1 MTNPERF
8 VELGCY
14 GLAGHVSD
22 PRALLAEVRDAER
35 IGLGSVFLSERF
47 NVKEA
52 ATLCGAAAAV
62 SEEVGIATGVTNTP
76 TRHPLVTAAWAN
88 TMHELTRGRFALGIG
103 RGIAPLLD
111 IMGIPRITMAQ
122 MEDAVGI
129 YRRLWRGEAVFGH
142 DGPAGSYPL
151 LSLGSGFHNDIPVM
165 AACLGFKTMRWAGR
179 VLDGVILHTFVT
191 DEALARCVAEVRAGA
206 EEAGRDPATVRVWAV
221 LATLHEPD
229 HERMLR
235 GITGR
240 MATYFQAY
248 GDALVAMNGWDPA
261 PLAAFRADAVV
272 QSVPGAIDAVA
283 TVEQL
288 EHIQTLIPEAW
299 LPAAVGSAASCADR
313 VLDQLA
319 AGADGVI
326 LHGSAPA
333 ELEPVVQA
341 YAAVRPEGAF
351 EDREANPGR

>member
-1 MTNPERF
+1 MANPERV
-8 VELGCY
+8 VELACY
-14 GLAGHVSD
+14 GLAGHVDD
-22 PRALLAEVRDAER
+22 PRDLLDEVRDAER

-62 SEEVGIATGVTNTP
+62 SEEVGIATGVNNTP
-76 TRHPLVTAAWAN
+76 TRHPLVTAAWCT
-88 TMHELTRGRFALGIG
+88 TMHRLTRGRFALGIG
-103 RGIAPLLD
+103 RGIGPLLD

-129 YRRLWRGEAVFGH
+129 YRRLWKGEAIFGH
-142 DGPAGSYPL
+142 DGPAGRYPL
-151 LSLGSGFHNDIPVM
+151 LSLGSDFDEDIPVM
-165 AACLGFKTMRWAGR
+165 AACLGFKTMRWAGGL
-179 VLDGVILHTFVT
+179 LDGVILHTFVS

-206 EEAGRDPATVRVWAV
+206 EEAGRDPASVKVWSV

-229 HERMLR
+229 HERLLR
-235 GITGR
+235 GVTGR

-261 PLAAFRADAVV
+261 PLERFRADEVV

-283 TVEQL
+283 TIEQL
-288 EHIQTLIPEAW
+288 EHIRTLIPEAW
-299 LPAAVGSAASCADR
+299 LPAAVGSAEQCASRA
-313 VLDQLA
+313 LDQLA

-326 LHGSAPA
+326 LHGSTPA

-341 YAAVRPEGAF
+341 YAQVRPEGRF
-351 EDREANPGR
+351 EGRHPNPAR

>member
-1 MTNPERF
+1 MFERERM

-14 GLAGHVSD
+14 GLAGHVDD
-22 PRALLAEVRDAER
+22 PRVLLDEVRDAER

-52 ATLCGAAAAV
+52 ATLTGAAAAV

-76 TRHPLVTAAWAN
+76 TRHPLVTAAWAM
-88 TMHELTRGRFALGIG
+88 TMHKLTRGRFALGIG
-103 RGIAPLLD
+103 RGIGPLLD
-111 IMGIPRITMAQ
+111 IMGIPKITMAQ

-129 YRRLWRGEAVFGH
+129 YRRLWKGEPVFGH
-142 DGPAGSYPL
+142 DGPAGRYPL
-151 LSLGSGFHNDIPVM
+151 LTLGSDFDEHIPVM
-165 AACLGFKTMRWAGR
+165 AATLGFKTMRWAGR
-179 VLDGVILHTFVT
+179 VMDGVILHTFVT
-191 DEALARCVAEVRAGA
+191 DEALARCVREVRQGA
-206 EEAGRDPATVRVWAV
+206 EEAGRDPASVKVWAV

-229 HERMLR
+229 GERLLR

-248 GDALVAMNGWDPA
+248 GDALVAMNGWDAA
-261 PLAAFRADAVV
+261 PLEAFRADPVV

-288 EHIQTLIPEAW
+288 EHIATLIPSEW
-299 LPAAVGSAASCADR
+299 LPAAVGAADACAAR
-313 VLDQLA
+313 ILDQLD

-326 LHGSAPA
+326 LHGSSPA
-333 ELEPVVQA
+333 ELEPVVDA
-341 YAAVRPEGAF
+341 YRSIRPVGRF
-351 EDREANPGR
+351 EDRPANPAG

>member
-1 MTNPERF
+1 
-8 VELGCY
+8 
-14 GLAGHVSD
+14 
-22 PRALLAEVRDAER
+22 
-35 IGLGSVFLSERF
+35 VFLSERF

-52 ATLCGAAAAV
+52 ATMCGAAAAV
-62 SEEVGIATGVTNTP
+62 SEDVGIATGVTNTP

-88 TMHELTRGRFALGIG
+88 TMHEMTRGRFALGIG
-103 RGIAPLLD
+103 RGIAPLLGV
-111 IMGIPRITMAQ
+111 MGLPPITMAQ

-129 YRRLWRGEAVFGH
+129 YRRLWKGEAVMGH
-142 DGPAGSYPL
+142 DGPAGKYPY
-151 LSLGSGFHNDIPVM
+151 LSLGSFDNDIPVM

-206 EEAGRDPATVRVWAV
+206 EEAGRDPSRVKVWAV

-229 HERMLR
+229 HERLLR

-261 PLAAFRADAVV
+261 PLDAFRADPVV
-272 QSVPGAIDAVA
+272 QSVPGAIDAVG
-283 TVEQL
+283 TIEQL
-288 EHIQTLIPEAW
+288 EHIQTLIPEEW
-299 LPAAVGSAASCADR
+299 LPAAVGAADACAAR

-333 ELEPVVQA
+333 ELEPVVHA
-341 YAAVRPEGAF
+341 YARVRPDGAF
-351 EDREANPGR
+351 EGREANPGR

>member
-1 MTNPERF
+1 MANPERF

-22 PRALLAEVRDAER
+22 PRVLLGEVRDAEG

-103 RGIAPLLD
+103 RGIAPLVSV
-111 IMGIPRITMAQ
+111 MGLPPITMAQ

-129 YRRLWRGEAVFGH
+129 YRRLWKGEAVMGH
-142 DGPAGSYPL
+142 DGPAGSYPY
-151 LSLGSGFHNDIPVM
+151 LSLGSFDNDIPVM

-191 DEALARCVAEVRAGA
+191 DEALARCVAEVRVGA
-206 EEAGRDPATVRVWAV
+206 EETGRDPSTVKVWAV

-229 HERMLR
+229 HERTLR

-261 PLAAFRADAVV
+261 PLAAFRADPVV
-272 QSVPGAIDAVA
+272 QSVPGAIDAVG
-283 TVEQL
+283 TIEQL
-288 EHIQTLIPEAW
+288 EHIQTLIPEEW
-299 LPAAVGSAASCADR
+299 LPAAVGSAESCAAR
-313 VLDQLA
+313 ILDQLA

-333 ELEPVVQA
+333 ELEPVVLA
-341 YAAVRPEGAF
+341 YAKVRPAGAF
-351 EDREANPGR
+351 EGRAANPAR

>member
-1 MTNPERF
+1 M
-8 VELGCY
+8 ELGCY
-14 GLAGHVSD
+14 GLAGHVDD
-22 PRALLAEVRDAER
+22 PRVLLDEVRDAER

-52 ATLCGAAAAV
+52 ATLCGAAGAV

-103 RGIAPLLD
+103 RGIGPLLD
-111 IMGIPRITMAQ
+111 VMGIPRITMAQ

-129 YRRLWRGEAVFGH
+129 YRRLWRGEPVVGH
-142 DGPAGSYPL
+142 DGPAGRYPF
-151 LSLGSGFHNDIPVM
+151 LSLGSFDNDIPVM
-165 AACLGFKTMRWAGR
+165 AACLGFETMRWAGR

-191 DEALARCVAEVRAGA
+191 DEALARCVDAVRSGA
-206 EEAGRDPATVRVWAV
+206 EEAGRDPAAVRVWSV

-261 PLAAFRADAVV
+261 PLAAFRADPVV
-272 QSVPGAIDAVA
+272 QSVPGAIDAAA
-283 TVEQL
+283 TIEQL
-288 EHIQTLIPEAW
+288 EHIQTLIPEEW
-299 LPAAVGSAASCADR
+299 LPAAVGSAERCASR
-313 VLDQLA
+313 VLDQLD

-333 ELEPVVQA
+333 ELEPVVEA
-341 YAAVRPEGAF
+341 YAEVRPEGKF
-351 EDREANPGR
+351 EGREANPGR

>member
-1 MTNPERF
+1 MVTTERM

-14 GLAGHVSD
+14 GLAGHVDD
-22 PRALLAEVRDAER
+22 PRVLLDEVRDAER

-52 ATLCGAAAAV
+52 ATLTGAAAAV

-76 TRHPLVTAAWAN
+76 TRHPIVTAAWAT
-88 TMHELTRGRFALGIG
+88 TMHRLSRGRFALGIG
-103 RGIAPLLD
+103 RGIAPLTD

-122 MEDAVGI
+122 MEDAVGL
-129 YRRLWRGEAVFGH
+129 YRRLWKGEMIFGH
-142 DGPAGSYPL
+142 DGPAGRYPL
-151 LSLGSGFHNDIPVM
+151 LVLDPTFDEDIPVM

-179 VLDGVILHTFVT
+179 VMDGVILHTFVT

-206 EEAGRDPATVRVWAV
+206 EDAGRDPASVKVWSV

-229 HERMLR
+229 DERLLR
-235 GITGR
+235 GVTGR
-240 MATYFQAY
+240 MATYLQAY

-261 PLAAFRADAVV
+261 LLERFRADAVV
-272 QSVPGAIDAVA
+272 QSVQGAIDAKA

-288 EHIQTLIPEAW
+288 EHIAGLIPEEW
-299 LPAAVGSAASCADR
+299 LPAAVGAADHCAAR
-313 VLDQLA
+313 VLDQIA

-333 ELEPVVQA
+333 ELEPVVDA
-341 YAAVRPEGAF
+341 YRAVRPVGRF
-351 EDREANPGR
+351 DGPSANPGR